1 MKQQWITQGNVMNK
15 IYIILNTNF
24 VILLIDIIQFVKWHY
39 DELFAK
45 ISAVLFLHFWKY
57 IYYRVLI
64 DFTAAIVVESNI
76 VLYFLAIDHKSSLHS

>member
-45 ISAVLFLHFWKY
+45 ISAQSYFF
-57 IYYRVLI
+57 IFENI
-64 DFTAAIVVESNI
+64 FTTE
-76 VLYFLAIDHKSSLHS
+76 F